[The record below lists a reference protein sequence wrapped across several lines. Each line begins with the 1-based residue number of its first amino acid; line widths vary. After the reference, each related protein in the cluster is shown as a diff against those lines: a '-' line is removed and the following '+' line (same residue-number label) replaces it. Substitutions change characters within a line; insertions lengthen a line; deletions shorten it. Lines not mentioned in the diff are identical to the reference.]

1 VSSSQGDLQKAFKT
15 LSDPTRV
22 RILRL
27 LEGEELVVGELME
40 VLGMAQSRVSR
51 HLAIL
56 REAGLLQDRRDGTY
70 VWYRFGKL
78 EPGCWADV
86 WALVVKNLENDPLT
100 ERDAAALGRVLAGR
114 ASKSRSFFDAVGP
127 EWDALRKVFND
138 DSLRAQAISR
148 LVSPELRVADIG
160 IGTGV
165 LSLELARLGVQV
177 VGVDHSSRMLEAAQ
191 AKFDEQGIDGVELRK
206 GDISHLPLGDDEV
219 DGAFAH
225 MVLHYVPSPGDALRE
240 MARVTRPGGVVVTV
254 DFVAHSQEWMRQ
266 ELGVTWLGFPLEEV
280 PRWFEA
286 AGLREVRIEV
296 AEPHT
301 QGRDLPDTFIASGR
315 LPTA

>member
-1 VSSSQGDLQKAFKT
+1 VSSTQGELQKAFKT

-27 LEGEELVVGELME
+27 LEGEELVVQELME
-40 VLGMAQSRVSR
+40 VLRMAQSRVSR

-70 VWYRFGKL
+70 VWYRFGPL
-78 EPGCWADV
+78 DEGCWADV
-86 WALVVKNLENDPLT
+86 WALVVKNLENDPLAS
-100 ERDAAALGRVLAGR
+100 RDAAALERVLAGR

-138 DSLRAQAISR
+138 DALRARAISR
-148 LVSPELRVADIG
+148 LVPPKQKVADVG
-160 IGTGV
+160 IGTGILAV
-165 LSLELARLGVQV
+165 ELTRLDLDVIGI
-177 VGVDHSSRMLEAAQ
+177 DHSSRMLEAAQ
-191 AKFDEQGIDGVELRK
+191 SKFAEQGITNVELRK
-206 GDISHLPLGDDEV
+206 GDVGHLPLADDEV

-225 MVLHYVPSPGDALRE
+225 MVLHYVPSPADAVRE

-266 ELGVTWLGFPLEEV
+266 ELGVSWLGFPLEEV

-286 AGLREVRIEV
+286 AGIREVRIEV
-296 AEPHT
+296 SEPHT
-301 QGRDLPDTFIASGR
+301 QGRDLPETFIASGR
-315 LPTA
+315 LPKA